1 MEADMRAVL
10 FDEYGGPEVLHVGE
24 VAEPH
29 AGAGQVR
36 VAVRAVGV
44 NPIDWKRRSGAMAQL
59 MPVEFPSV
67 PGAEAAGA
75 VDEVGDGVDDVAV
88 GDEVFGFAVG
98 GGAAENECWTTPAS
112 PPATRLVFRERA
124 PAPERMR

>member
-1 MEADMRAVL
+1 MRAVQ
-10 FDEYGGPEVLHVGE
+10 FNEYGGPDVLHVGE

-67 PGAEAAGA
+67 PGEEAAGV

-98 GGAAENECWTTPAS
+98 GGAAEYELLDHARKPAS
-112 PPATRLVFRERA
+112 DPPGLPRGQRA
-124 PAPERMR
+124 SAPERMR